1 MILKLII
8 LAVVAYYIYKFF
20 GGKLPSFGNS
30 SNSSESKKDVDT
42 MVECEGCSTFI
53 SSSEAFI
60 IKGKYYCDECANK

>member
-30 SNSSESKKDVDT
+30 SSSENKKDVDT

>member
-8 LAVVAYYIYKFF
+8 LAVVAYYVYKFF
-20 GGKLPSFGNS
+20 GGKLPSFENS
-30 SNSSESKKDVDT
+30 SSSDSKKDVDT

>member
-8 LAVVAYYIYKFF
+8 LAVIAYYIYKFF
-20 GGKLPSFGNS
+20 GGQMPSIGNS
-30 SNSSESKKDVDT
+30 SSSESKKDVDT

>member
-8 LAVVAYYIYKFF
+8 VAVVAYYIYKFF

-30 SNSSESKKDVDT
+30 SSSENKKDVDT

>member
-8 LAVVAYYIYKFF
+8 LAVIAYYIYKFF

-30 SNSSESKKDVDT
+30 SSSENKKDVDT

-60 IKGKYYCDECANK
+60 IKGKYYCDECAG